1 MTEITGFVVDLEPV
15 GRRAEISA
23 DDTLLDAA
31 RSGGVDLMSVC
42 GGIGACDTCRVRVVE
57 GQLTAPTMAEE
68 GEFSPDELAAGW
80 RLACQARPL
89 SDVKL
94 DIPPESLTTPQRLQI
109 EGKAFEF
116 APDPPVKTLD
126 VTLPA
131 PTMYDLRADV
141 ERLNDTL
148 RQHGQPPLHM
158 SLPAMASLTG
168 CLRANDWSARLA
180 VRDGREIVAVLPP
193 DTPLLGFAVDI
204 GTTGMAAYLLDME
217 SGEILAKTGAMNP
230 QIAYGEDVISRIVY
244 VNEHDDGQ
252 QTLQSRL
259 INSLNTM
266 IDTLCVETG
275 SQPSQIVE
283 MVAVGNTAMH
293 HIFAGLPV
301 RQLGEAPY
309 LPVLRGALEFSAHLL
324 GLNTA
329 PGAYVYMPP
338 NVAGY
343 VGADHVAMLLAT
355 RAWNAEQTT
364 VAIDIGTNTEV
375 SLIANGRRLS
385 CSCASGP
392 AFEGAHIR
400 DGMRAAPGAIERV
413 QLIGDELHIQ
423 TIGNR
428 APVGICGSGILDA
441 VATLVEGGLVDFR
454 GVFAEHELLK
464 RGKDGKSLFVLA
476 EASQTEHGRDVVIN
490 RKDVSEIQLAKA
502 AIRAGVEILLEK
514 AGLSAADVQS
524 FVIAGAFGT
533 YINVDGAVRI
543 GMFPDLPLERFHQVG
558 NAAGVGAWQLL
569 TSQTL
574 RQQVSELIED
584 IEYIELTT
592 YQNFQSIFMES
603 ISLQA
608 SI

>member
-1 MTEITGFVVDLEPV
+1 MTRTFTVDMQPV

-23 DDTLLDAA
+23 DETLLDAA

-42 GGIGACDTCRVRVVE
+42 GGIGACDTCRVRLIE
-57 GQLTAPTMAEE
+57 GRLSEPTMAEE
-68 GEFSPDELAAGW
+68 AEFSADELSAGW

-89 SDVKL
+89 SNVKV

-109 EGKAFEF
+109 EGDIFELEL
-116 APDPPVKTLD
+116 DPPVFPLD
-126 VTLPA
+126 VTLPV

-148 RQHGQPPLHM
+148 REQGHPALQI
-158 SLPAMASLTG
+158 SLPVMAAMATR
-168 CLRANDWSARLA
+168 LRDNDWSVRLA
-180 VRDGREIVAVLPP
+180 VRGGREIVAVLPP
-193 DTPLLGFAVDI
+193 ATPLLGFAVDI
-204 GTTGMAAYLLDME
+204 GTTGMAAYLVSME
-217 SGEILAKTGAMNP
+217 TGEVLAKTGAMNP

-244 VNEHDDGQ
+244 VNEHSNGQ
-252 QTLQSRL
+252 ETLQKRL
-259 INSLNTM
+259 IDSLNGM
-266 IDTLCVETG
+266 IDTLCSETG
-275 SQPSQIVE
+275 NQPEQIVE

-309 LPVLRGALEFSAHLL
+309 LPVLRGALEFPARLL
-324 GLNTA
+324 GLNLT

-343 VGADHVAMLLAT
+343 VGADHVAMLMAT
-355 RAWNAEQTT
+355 RAWNASETT
-364 VAIDIGTNTEV
+364 IAIDIGTNTEV

-413 QLIGDELHIQ
+413 QLIDGQVHIQ
-423 TIGNR
+423 TIGSR

-441 VATLVEGGLVDFR
+441 VATLIDGDMVDFR
-454 GVFAEHELLK
+454 GVFTGHPLLK
-464 RGKDGKSLFVLA
+464 QGADGKPVFVLA
-476 EASQTEHGRDVVIN
+476 EAPNTEHGRAVVIN
-490 RKDVSEIQLAKA
+490 RKDISEIQLAKA

-514 AGLSAADVQS
+514 AGISAADVQS

-533 YINVDGAVRI
+533 YINIEGAVRI
-543 GMFPDLPLERFHQVG
+543 GMFPELPLERFSQVG

-569 TSQTL
+569 TSQKL
-574 RQQVSELIED
+574 RGQVGELIED

-592 YQNFQSIFMES
+592 YENFQSIFMES
-603 ISLQA
+603 IALEASL
-608 SI
+608 